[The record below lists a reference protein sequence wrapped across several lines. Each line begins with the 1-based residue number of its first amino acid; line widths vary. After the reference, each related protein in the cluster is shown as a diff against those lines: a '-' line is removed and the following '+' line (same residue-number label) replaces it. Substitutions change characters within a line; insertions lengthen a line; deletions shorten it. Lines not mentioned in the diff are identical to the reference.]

1 MLRRHH
7 SLGGVE
13 EMGDP
18 AAPEGSPLWC
28 KALYNTAIRYKHD
41 AETRAAWFKDTL
53 QSLREGERW
62 RQLADREGRPFL
74 SWEDFCQCREPYGLG
89 MSMAQVAAILDEP
102 DGSTRTVAAVLRA
115 GPGRPPN
122 AERNADDYQHYP
134 RQKHNSA
141 DHVKQRLREAD
152 PEMHARVERGE
163 ISANAAAVE
172 KGWRKPRSA
181 YADLCAA
188 WRRASEEERAA
199 FEGFI
204 ADWRRGKVA

>member
-102 DGSTRTVAAVLRA
+102 DGSERTVAAVLGRHGGDRRSERA
-115 GPGRPPN
+115 AGDQACNRKLETYGTV
-122 AERNADDYQHYP
+122 
-134 RQKHNSA
+134 
-141 DHVKQRLREAD
+141 DHTLARLRRDD
-152 PEMHARVERGE
+152 PETAARVERGE

-204 ADWRRGKVA
+204 ADWRRGEVA